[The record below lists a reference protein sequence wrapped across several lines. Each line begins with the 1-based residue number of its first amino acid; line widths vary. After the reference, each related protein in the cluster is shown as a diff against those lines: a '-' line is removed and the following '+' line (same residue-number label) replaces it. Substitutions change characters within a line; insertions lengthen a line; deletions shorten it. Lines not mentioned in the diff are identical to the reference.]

1 MAEENSEGQEKTEE
15 PTARRLEKAREEGQ
29 VARSRELT
37 TWLMLLGGVMTL
49 WLLANTL
56 YGQLGL
62 VMERTFVFDRGRAFD
77 PALMLDYTAS
87 SAGLGLRAVVP
98 LFVIM
103 TVLALMAPLALG
115 GWSMSAKALEPKFS
129 KLNPLKGLKRI
140 FSTQALAEL
149 VKVIAKAAL
158 VGSVA
163 YLYLTSR
170 RADLLLLMDQPL
182 HQALASGL
190 RIAAVGC
197 AAIASALIV
206 VAMIDVPYQ
215 LWTHRKKLRMSKDEL
230 KREMKESDGDP
241 QLKARIRSMQQSMAR
256 RRMMSKVP
264 EADVIIT
271 NPTHYAVALRYDQSR
286 MAAPVV
292 VAKGMGAV
300 AEKIKALGREHR
312 VPLLEAPPLARALHA
327 HVDLDQEIPAP
338 LYTAVAEV
346 LAWAFSIKRARVERI
361 DVPPAPES
369 ITVPE
374 EFAIPPRDELEG
386 ASD

>member
-1 MAEENSEGQEKTEE
+1 MAEENTEGQEKTEE

-29 VARSRELT
+29 IVRSRELT
-37 TWLMLLGGVMTL
+37 TWLMLLGGIATL
-49 WLLANTL
+49 WLLSNLL

-62 VMERTFVFDRGRAFD
+62 VMERAFVFDRGRALD
-77 PALMLDYTAS
+77 PAMMLAYTAR
-87 SAGLGLRAVVP
+87 SAELGLRAVAP

-103 TVLALMAPLALG
+103 VALALMAPIALG
-115 GWSMSAKALEPKFS
+115 GWAMSAKSLQPKFS

-158 VGSVA
+158 VGTVA
-163 YLYLTSR
+163 YLFLSSR
-170 RADLLLLMDQPL
+170 RGELMALMDQSL
-182 HQALASGL
+182 DQALASGL
-190 RIAAVGC
+190 RLAALGCALIAAT
-197 AAIASALIV
+197 LIV

-215 LWTHRKKLRMSKDEL
+215 IWTHRKKLRMSKEEL
-230 KREMKESDGDP
+230 KRELKESDGDP
-241 QLKARIRSMQQSMAR
+241 HVKARIRSVQQSMAR

-264 EADVIIT
+264 EADVIVT
-271 NPTHYAVALRYDQSR
+271 NPTHYAVALRYDQKR

-300 AEKIKALGREHR
+300 AEKIKALGREHK
-312 VPLLEAPPLARALHA
+312 VPMLEAPPLARALHA

-346 LAWAFSIKRARVERI
+346 LAWAFSIKSARFDK
-361 DVPPAPES
+361 DVPPAPANVQ
-369 ITVPE
+369 VP
-374 EFAIPPRDELEG
+374 DEYETPARG
-386 ASD
+386 S

>member
-1 MAEENSEGQEKTEE
+1 MAEENTEGQEKTEE

-29 VARSRELT
+29 IVRSRELT
-37 TWLMLLGGVMTL
+37 TWLMLLGGIATL
-49 WLLANTL
+49 WLLSNLL

-62 VMERTFVFDRGRAFD
+62 VMERAFVFDRGRALD
-77 PALMLDYTAS
+77 PAMMLAYTAR
-87 SAGLGLRAVVP
+87 SAELGLRAVAP

-103 TVLALMAPLALG
+103 VALALMAPIALG
-115 GWSMSAKALEPKFS
+115 GWAMSAKSLQPKFS

-158 VGSVA
+158 VGTVA
-163 YLYLTSR
+163 YLFLSSR
-170 RADLLLLMDQPL
+170 RGELMALMDQSL
-182 HQALASGL
+182 DQALASGL
-190 RIAAVGC
+190 RLAALGCALIAA
-197 AAIASALIV
+197 ALIV

-215 LWTHRKKLRMSKDEL
+215 IWTHRKKLRMSKEEL
-230 KREMKESDGDP
+230 KRELKESDGDP
-241 QLKARIRSMQQSMAR
+241 HVKARIRSVQQSMAR

-264 EADVIIT
+264 EADVIVT
-271 NPTHYAVALRYDQSR
+271 NPTHYAVALRYDQKR

-300 AEKIKALGREHR
+300 AEKIKALGREHK
-312 VPLLEAPPLARALHA
+312 VPMLEAPPLARALHA

-346 LAWAFSIKRARVERI
+346 LAWAFSIKSARF
-361 DVPPAPES
+361 DKAVPPAPVNVQ
-369 ITVPE
+369 VP
-374 EFAIPPRDELEG
+374 DEYETPARG
-386 ASD
+386 S

>member
-1 MAEENSEGQEKTEE
+1 MAEENSDGQEKTEE

-29 VARSRELT
+29 VVRSRELT
-37 TWLMLLGGVMTL
+37 TWLMLLGGIMAL
-49 WLLANTL
+49 WLLAGTL

-77 PALMLDYTAS
+77 PALMMAYTSS
-87 SAGLGLRAVVP
+87 SAGLGLRAVAPV
-98 LFVIM
+98 FVVM
-103 TVLALMAPLALG
+103 VALALLAPIALG
-115 GWSMSAKALEPKFS
+115 GWSMSPKALQPKLS

-163 YLYLTSR
+163 FFYLKSR
-170 RADLLLLMDQPL
+170 RGELLMLMDQPL

-190 RIAAVGC
+190 RIAAIGC
-197 AAIASALIV
+197 AAIAGALIV

-215 LWTHRKKLRMSKDEL
+215 LWTHRKKLRMSKEEL

-271 NPTHYAVALRYDQSR
+271 NPTHYAVALRYDQNR

-346 LAWAFSIKRARVERI
+346 LAWAFSIKRARTERVE
-361 DVPPAPES
+361 VPPAPVNVA
-369 ITVPE
+369 VPDE
-374 EFAIPPRDELEG
+374 YATPPRDE
-386 ASD
+386 